1 MPHDAEYIERLRRHL
16 ADYRERELGV
26 PAGVWGIPAREYG
39 HILPPQHKK
48 LNIVEPLRGNFWRA
62 HAVHRWRLHRY
73 FHHLTS
79 SQAFAFNLFFPLYP
93 NLPPS
98 FVETRRLLDIGGS
111 DPVAVDFEVELSV
124 GDGTNIDVLLTD
136 HEDRRTVIEVK
147 LTEAAFGRARRDCH
161 HLDKLAK
168 TYTPLL
174 RGRVADSVLEPAAF
188 FRDYQLYRNLAQLRR
203 GLDDRVVLL
212 LPKARGRLWRF
223 ASEWCRR
230 QELGTFSGLISVVAV
245 EDLIVAMQADAR
257 SAAIDPRAF
266 QTVELKYMVPPRP

>member
-1 MPHDAEYIERLRRHL
+1 VPREAEYIERLRRHL
-16 ADYRERELGV
+16 ADYRERELKV
-26 PAGVWGIPAREYG
+26 PAGEWGTPPREYG
-39 HILPPQHKK
+39 HILPPQHKQ
-48 LNIVEPLRGNFWRA
+48 LNIIEPLRANFWRA
-62 HAVHRWRLHRY
+62 HAAHRWRLHRF

-98 FVETRRLLDIGGS
+98 FMETRRLLSLRGT
-111 DPVAVDFEVELSV
+111 DPVAVDFEVELSG

-136 HEDRRTVIEVK
+136 HEDRRTVVEVK
-147 LTEAAFGRARRDCH
+147 LTEAAFGRARPNCR
-161 HLDKLAK
+161 HLVKLANK
-168 TYTPLL
+168 YAPSL

-188 FRDYQLYRNLAQLRR
+188 FRDYQLYRNLAQLRP

-212 LPKARGRLWRF
+212 LPKARSRLWRF
-223 ASEWCRR
+223 ANEWCRR

-257 SAAIDPRAF
+257 SAAIDPRPF
-266 QTVELKYMVPPRP
+266 QAVESKYMVPPSP